1 MQGSRVSAFDR
12 WYLREAPP
20 ERLAVIRI
28 LVGAFATVYA
38 VIRVPDLWGYAEF
51 SDYRFRPVGVTGL
64 LDGPLSPGLWHGLLL
79 IAVVL
84 SALFTVGWRHKVVAP
99 VTAVVLLL
107 VTTYHDSFGQLFHTE
122 NLMVLYV
129 IVLAVVPAADALS
142 LDRRRAAARGVD
154 PPSAGR
160 RYGWPAVLLSVLCVI
175 TYMLAGWAK
184 IANGGWGWL
193 DGDVLRNQ
201 IAFDNVRK
209 AVMGDPYS
217 AVGAFLVR
225 HGWVFPPIAF
235 AALVVELGAP
245 IALLGGKWRNAWVIG
260 AWLFH
265 AGTVLVMYITFPFP
279 LFLVAFAPFY
289 EVEHIPQWVTRTIG
303 RWRARRSPLLPTA
316 G

>member
-1 MQGSRVSAFDR
+1 VSAFER
-12 WYLREAPP
+12 WYFRDAPP

-38 VIRVPDLWGYAEF
+38 AVRVPDLWKYAAF
-51 SDYRFRPVGVTGL
+51 SDSRFHPVGISGL
-64 LDGPLSPGLWHGLLL
+64 LDEPLSPAVWHTLLL
-79 IAVVL
+79 LTVPLCLA
-84 SALFTVGWRHKVVAP
+84 FTLGWHHKVVAP
-99 VTAVVLLL
+99 VAALALLA

-142 LDRRRAAARGVD
+142 LDRRRAAARD
-154 PPSAGR
+154 SDSAPPARGPQ
-160 RYGWPAVLLSVLCVI
+160 YGWPAVLLSVLCVL

-184 IANGGWGWL
+184 ISNGGWGWVH
-193 DGDVLRNQ
+193 GDVLRNQ

-217 AVGAFLVR
+217 AIGAFLVR
-225 HGWVFPPIAF
+225 HGWVFAPIAI

-265 AGTVLVMYITFPFP
+265 AGTVMVMYITFPFP
-279 LFLVAFAPFY
+279 LSLVAFAPFY
-289 EVEHIPQWVTRTIG
+289 EVERIPAWGSRTIG
-303 RWRARRSPLLPTA
+303 AWRARRSALAPT
-316 G
+316 GG